1 MLLGPRS
8 VGRPGESSEEKS
20 TPSSPTVLA
29 WRGWGP
35 SLFRAPSSCRGLPS
49 VRGPHSWRGGDLG
62 FLGGYVNPLG
72 KPKTGELSKQDTK
85 LEPRTLLGRRIR
97 KGCFSSWSEEKN
109 NFCWVKGQRLGDFPG
124 GPVTKNLSSHCRFN
138 PGSGN

>member
-1 MLLGPRS
+1 M
-8 VGRPGESSEEKS
+8 
-20 TPSSPTVLA
+20 
-29 WRGWGP
+29 
-35 SLFRAPSSCRGLPS
+35 
-49 VRGPHSWRGGDLG
+49 
-62 FLGGYVNPLG
+62 NPLG